1 MRNFPHPLILAS
13 SSVHRKELLSGAGY
27 QFDILPPRDST
38 ECGICSR
45 ETPPEMVARLA
56 FQKAHDVS
64 QRVERGTVVGCD
76 TVAECC
82 GQILGKPHDREDARR
97 MLRLLQRRHHHVYS
111 GICVWKRPCDNKMV
125 RVAKS
130 RLCMDPVP
138 DRVLEDYLDSNAWQ
152 GKAGAFGLQDRENWI
167 HMIEGSE
174 SNVIGLPLELLETM
188 LRQIQQI

>member
-13 SSVHRKELLSGAGY
+13 SSPHRKELLIEAGY
-27 QFDILPPRDST
+27 QFDVLPPLDST
-38 ECGICSR
+38 ECGICTR

-56 FQKAHDVS
+56 FQKAHDVA
-64 QRVERGTVVGCD
+64 QRVENGIVVGCD

-82 GQILGKPHDREDARR
+82 GRILGKPRHREDARE
-97 MLRLLQRRHHHVYS
+97 MLRLLQRHHHHVYS
-111 GICVWKRPCDNKMV
+111 GLCVWKRPRDNKLV

-130 RLCMDPVP
+130 RLRMDPVT
-138 DRVLEDYLDSNAWQ
+138 DTVLEDYLDSNAWQ
-152 GKAGAFGLQDRENWI
+152 GKAGAFGLQDRESWI
-167 HMIEGSE
+167 HMVEGSE